1 MYYFK
6 GIQMKKRY
14 LNLFVFA
21 LCMFITLASVPQNA
35 FGATANQLKSKVI
48 SVAENE
54 VGYKGTST
62 KSKYGDWYGYQGSWC
77 TYFIF
82 WCYNQADKAMDSDMY
97 GTIVPSG
104 GNCNSMINWY
114 ENKGLYHEAGS
125 YSPKKGDLVFFDWSS
140 NGSSQHVGFVTG
152 TSGSTVYTI
161 EGNCSGEV
169 KSREYTSTGSKPYNN
184 ISSIMGYASPK
195 YSLAGSGSSGE
206 TQKKETETKK
216 SQESK
221 ETTKKKSSSS
231 SSSTTSSSAS
241 KPDSSKKAETTKAAT
256 TKKEDKKEEKQ
267 AEKLTL
273 HAATNTLELG
283 DSVKLEYNVEPEGS
297 KAVVGY
303 FCDEEGVI
311 EIGEGG
317 NITAIGKGTA
327 TVVVCANDSIYSQY
341 DFTVTD
347 VSRDV
352 TIQSKE
358 QEEITSPLSD
368 SEFPVGLRIRSF
380 ASEITTWITSR
391 DPYVWPAVAVGTFG
405 VIGLINF
412 CAKSGKKK

>member
-1 MYYFK
+1 
-6 GIQMKKRY
+6 MKKRY
-14 LNLFVFA
+14 LNLFLFV
-21 LCMFITLASVPQNA
+21 LCLVVTFASVEQSA
-35 FGATANQLKSKVI
+35 FAATANQLKSKVI

-54 VGYKGTST
+54 VGYKGTSS

-82 WCYNQADKAMDSDMY
+82 WCYNQADKSIGSDMY

-104 GNCNSMINWY
+104 GNCNSMISWY
-114 ENKGLYHEAGS
+114 KNKGLYHKSGS
-125 YSPKKGDLVFFDWSS
+125 YKPQKGDLVFFDWSS

-169 KSREYTSTGSKPYNN
+169 KSRQYTSTGSKPYNN

-195 YSLAGSGSSGE
+195 YSSASGSSSSGE
-206 TQKKETETKK
+206 TDKKETEAKK
-216 SQESK
+216 NQESK

-231 SSSTTSSSAS
+231 SSSSSSGS
-241 KPDSSKKAETTKAAT
+241 EKSENDKTTKSST
-256 TKKEDKKEEKQ
+256 TKKESKDEEKT

-283 DSVKLEYNVEPEGS
+283 DSVTLEYNVEPAGS

-327 TVVVCANDSIYSQY
+327 TVVVCANDSIYSQC

-352 TIQSKE
+352 TVHSDAP
-358 QEEITSPLSD
+358 EENIAETPDDSLPL
-368 SEFPVGLRIRSF
+368 ELRIRSF
-380 ASEITTWITSR
+380 ASEATAWITSR
-391 DPYVWPAVAVGTFG
+391 EPYVWPAVGVGAFG
-405 VIGLINF
+405 IIGLIIF
-412 CAKSGKKK
+412 CAKNGKKK

>member
-1 MYYFK
+1 
-6 GIQMKKRY
+6 MKKRY
-14 LNLFVFA
+14 LNLFLFL
-21 LCMFITLASVPQNA
+21 LCLAVTFASVPQSA

-54 VGYKGTST
+54 VGYKGTSS

-82 WCYNQADKAMDSDMY
+82 WCYNQADKSMGSDMY

-104 GNCNSMINWY
+104 GNCNSMISWY
-114 ENKGLYHEAGS
+114 KNKGLYHKSGS
-125 YSPKKGDLVFFDWSS
+125 YKPQKGDLVFFDWSS

-152 TSGSTVYTI
+152 TSGSTVFTI

-169 KSREYTSTGSKPYNN
+169 KSRQYTSTGSKPYNN

-195 YSLAGSGSSGE
+195 YSSASGSSSSDE
-206 TQKKETETKK
+206 TEKKETETKK

-231 SSSTTSSSAS
+231 SSSSSSS
-241 KPDSSKKAETTKAAT
+241 NKSEKDKTTKAST
-256 TKKEDKKEEKQ
+256 TKKESKDEEKQ

-283 DSVKLEYNVEPEGS
+283 DSVTLEYNVEPTGS

-317 NITAIGKGTA
+317 NITAVGKGTA
-327 TVVVCANDSIYSQY
+327 TVVVCANDSIYSQC

-352 TIQSKE
+352 TIQSDT
-358 QEEITSPLSD
+358 QEENAPELSD
-368 SEFPVGLRIRSF
+368 KNIPAELKLRSF
-380 ASEITTWITSR
+380 ISAATAWITSR
-391 DPYVWPAVAVGTFG
+391 EPYVWPAVAVGAFG
-405 VIGLINF
+405 VIGLIIL